1 MSTTALDLYDN
12 APLNRRFWFVFCSI
26 SLVLVFEFFDFYI
39 VGFLLAVLGPQW
51 HLTYGQSSII
61 LLSAGLGSIFGA
73 FVWGKRADVWGR
85 KVMIA
90 IGTMICAAGSGF
102 FAIVPDG
109 AWLTFASLRFVV
121 GFGLGASVTPCITMA
136 VELTPTRHRSFIP
149 GLIVGFS
156 VVGTLV
162 ASGTAAFLL
171 SVLGW
176 RGVSV
181 LGLAPLVPGL
191 MVWLL
196 VPESVRWLIS
206 RGRTSEAR
214 AVVARQLNIPLEL
227 VPPAVA
233 GSTVAAQPKP
243 TLRELYSSDP
253 ARFWFT
259 LVAGLCLST
268 AGYGVNLWGPTII
281 AMVLKISVKEV
292 GHIFIY
298 VACSGIIGKLI
309 FSFLPH
315 YIGRRPCGQIYGY
328 GIFITLGLAGWFHA
342 SFLGSVSMFVV
353 FLCIGAIFFDGGHST
368 TSPYAAEIFPVR
380 LAAGGVGLLQGAN
393 GVGKILGPVSLALLA
408 GTNNLITPK
417 ATSEAVVPGFLFLAG
432 CGLCVG
438 VAFTLYRKET
448 RGRALALR
456 DEVKQI
462 PKSDG
467 VRVSSR

>member
-1 MSTTALDLYDN
+1 M
-12 APLNRRFWFVFCSI
+12 
-26 SLVLVFEFFDFYI
+26 I
-39 VGFLLAVLGPQW
+39 V
-51 HLTYGQSSII
+51 
-61 LLSAGLGSIFGA
+61 
-73 FVWGKRADVWGR
+73 
-85 KVMIA
+85 
-90 IGTMICAAGSGF
+90 IGTAICAAGSGF

-136 VELTPTRHRSFIP
+136 VELTPTRHRSYIP
-149 GLIVGFS
+149 GLVVAFS

-162 ASGTAAFLL
+162 ASGTAAFIL

-176 RGVSV
+176 RGVSI
-181 LGLAPLVPGL
+181 LGLAPLIPGL
-191 MVWLL
+191 LVCLL
-196 VPESVRWLIS
+196 IPESVRWLIS
-206 RGRTSEAR
+206 RGRTAEAR
-214 AVVARQLNIPLEL
+214 AVVARQLNIPLEQ

-233 GSTVAAQPKP
+233 GNTVVQPKP
-243 TLRELYSSDP
+243 TLRELYTSDH

-259 LVAGLCLST
+259 IVAGLCLST

-281 AMVLKISVKEV
+281 AMVLKVSVKQV
-292 GHIFIY
+292 GHLFIY

-315 YIGRRPCGQIYGY
+315 YIGRRLCGQIYGC

-342 SFLGSVSMFVV
+342 SFVGPVSMFVV
-353 FLCIGAIFFDGGHST
+353 FLCLGAIFFDGGHST

-393 GVGKILGPVSLALLA
+393 GVGKILGPLSLALLA
-408 GTNNLITPK
+408 GTNNLMTPK
-417 ATSEAVVPGFLFLAG
+417 ATAEAVLPAFLFLAG

-448 RGRALALR
+448 RGKALAFR
-456 DEVKQI
+456 DEAKQ
-462 PKSDG
+462 KEMGTQAGS
-467 VRVSSR
+467 V